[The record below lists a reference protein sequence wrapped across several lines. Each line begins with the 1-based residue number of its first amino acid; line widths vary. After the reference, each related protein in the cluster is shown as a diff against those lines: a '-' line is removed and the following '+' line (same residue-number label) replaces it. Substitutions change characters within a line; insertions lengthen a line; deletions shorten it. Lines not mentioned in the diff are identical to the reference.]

1 MAVGSALGLVLGLL
15 VRPKNRAADLAAGA
29 FTGLVCG
36 LTVFTLSAGSLAVI
50 ATAVQP
56 IRNDLR
62 ELSEAAWAE
71 SPRGG
76 RAAPAGT
83 GRPGPAER
91 LLERY
96 PDLRRIPARERGEVF
111 YQKVR
116 SDLIAGIPL
125 GIWFG
130 ALVPLAAAVL
140 IFTIQVMAAGPLLRR
155 HGVRAAVAA
164 PYFER
169 VVPAMLLIVFSAGL
183 VGVPALMGPWFL
195 RPLLTWFLTTIAL
208 SGLALAAAL
217 RGWPWPVRLLLHAG
231 WLFSLGMLVVRT
243 LPK

>member
-1 MAVGSALGLVLGLL
+1 
-15 VRPKNRAADLAAGA
+15 
-29 FTGLVCG
+29 
-36 LTVFTLSAGSLAVI
+36 
-50 ATAVQP
+50 
-56 IRNDLR
+56 
-62 ELSEAAWAE
+62 
-71 SPRGG
+71 
-76 RAAPAGT
+76 
-83 GRPGPAER
+83 
-91 LLERY
+91 
-96 PDLRRIPARERGEVF
+96 VF
-111 YQKVR
+111 YQKVY

-130 ALVPLAAAVL
+130 ALVPLAGAVL
-140 IFTIQVMAAGPLLRR
+140 IFTIQVMTAGPLLRR
-155 HGVRAAVAA
+155 HGVRAALAA

-169 VVPAMLLIVFSAGL
+169 VIPAMLLVVFAAGL

-195 RPLLTWFLTTIAL
+195 RPLLTGFLTTIAM